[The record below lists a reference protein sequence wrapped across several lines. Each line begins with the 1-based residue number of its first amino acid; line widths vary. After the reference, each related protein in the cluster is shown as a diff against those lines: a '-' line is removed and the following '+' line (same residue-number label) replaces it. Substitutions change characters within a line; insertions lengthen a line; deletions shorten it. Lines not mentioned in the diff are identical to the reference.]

1 MSRSN
6 AIATFALVC
15 SFGCSQ
21 RAEPAGEQT
30 GPGTPLPPEI
40 ARTIEDSCL
49 SCHGDPPT
57 SSAPQS
63 LASVEAWRAPSPS
76 EPAKTNGQMA
86 LERMKD
92 GLRPMPPM
100 GAVGATELE
109 AVEAWVAAGMPT
121 DGTVPLP

>member
-1 MSRSN
+1 MSRSIPL
-6 AIATFALVC
+6 AVLALVSC
-15 SFGCSQ
+15 IGCSQ
-21 RAEPAGEQT
+21 RPEPAGEPA

-76 EPAKTNGQMA
+76 DPAKTNGQMA

-109 AVEAWVAAGMPT
+109 AIEAWVAAGMPT
-121 DGTVPLP
+121 DGGQALP

>member
-6 AIATFALVC
+6 AVAAFVLL
-15 SFGCSQ
+15 SSLGCS
-21 RAEPAGEQT
+21 RRSEPAAEPA

-63 LASVEAWRAPSPS
+63 LASVEAWRAPSLS
-76 EPAKTNGQMA
+76 DPAKTNGEMA

-100 GAVGATELE
+100 GAVGATELD
-109 AVEAWVAAGMPT
+109 AIEAWVAAGMP
-121 DGTVPLP
+121 DGKQALP